1 MVGLEKP
8 KAPPGIAVSG
18 DSVYVSWNGATEVA
32 KWRLQSAKS
41 PDAASKDFV
50 DFQEAEKDG
59 FETTFLFD
67 GLDNHFVRALALD
80 GEGNVLGATKV
91 SIACHRQL

>member
-1 MVGLEKP
+1 MELP
-8 KAPPGIAVSG
+8 R
-18 DSVYVSWNGATEVA
+18 VA

-59 FETTFLFD
+59 FETTSLFD

-80 GEGNVLGATKV
+80 GEEMCWSHEGG
-91 SIACHRQL
+91 R